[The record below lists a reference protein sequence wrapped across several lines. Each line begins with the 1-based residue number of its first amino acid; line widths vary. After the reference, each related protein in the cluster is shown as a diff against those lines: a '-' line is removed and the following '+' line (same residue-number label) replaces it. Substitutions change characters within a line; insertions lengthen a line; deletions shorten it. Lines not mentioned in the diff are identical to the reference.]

1 MSEMLIYHFSTSRC
15 DGGSHLADL
24 LGNKGAGLA
33 EMCRIGVNVP
43 PGFTIPTSVC
53 GYYHKHKKLPD
64 NLPSKLHA
72 ALEHLGNETSLEFGN
87 PDRPLLV
94 SVRSGSVLSMPGMMD
109 TVLNVG
115 LNDTIV
121 EKLKQSH
128 SERFACDSYR
138 RLIQM
143 YATTV
148 MRLDNHLFEES
159 YDRKCRE
166 LSLRPGESIT
176 DISVLSELIEEFK
189 GLVLKHGGTEF
200 PQDVHEQLY
209 NSIGAVFRSWMNSRA
224 VAYRKM
230 YGISSEVGTA
240 VNVQSMVFG
249 NVSQNSATGVVFT
262 RNPSTGARE
271 IFGEFLINAQGEDV
285 VSGNKNPAPIG
296 LMERVMPRVYG
307 ELVEV
312 CHRLENAYRDMQD
325 IEFTVQEGELWIL
338 QTRAGK
344 RSAQAAVH
352 MAVSMVKEGLIS
364 REEAITRVDHTALG
378 GLLHPVL
385 DEGFDNTVVC
395 RGLPASPGAASG
407 CVAFTSDGAELL
419 KKQGKDVIL
428 VRQETSPE
436 DISGMSSSAGI
447 LTLRGGMT
455 SHAAVVA
462 RGMGKPCICGTSGLF
477 IDKSGKF
484 FYNVDGLKVSQG
496 DDITINGST
505 GEVMLGRVKTVT
517 PKLPESFSEFMGWVD
532 EIRTIGVMANADT
545 PEDMKIAKQFGADGV
560 GLCRTEHMFFSDKRI
575 AIVQEMIVAS
585 DKQERDSALAKIEIM
600 QKDDF
605 KSMFA
610 CMRGKQIAIRLLDP
624 PLHEFLP
631 TSNEVLED
639 IAGRIGKPLEH
650 VRNRVS
656 ALSEKNPMLGH
667 RGCRLAISYPEIY
680 EMQVRAIFQAV
691 HELRAED
698 GQEVVPEIMVPF
710 VMDEGE
716 IVAIGSLIR
725 RIAEQFDNAPHSI
738 GVMIELPRAALLADR
753 LAKHVQFFSFGT
765 NDLTQTTMG
774 MSRDDSSK
782 FVEHYINAGILSADP
797 FELLDMQGVGRL
809 IEITM
814 EFVQKSSTRVK
825 TGVCGEHGGTPEAI
839 QLCTKLGV
847 DYVSCSP
854 YKVPVAKL
862 LAAKC
867 AIAAGSALS
876 STGNTVA
883 SGAVPQA

>member
-1 MSEMLIYHFSTSRC
+1 MSEMLIYHFSKSKC
-15 DGGSHLADL
+15 DGGSHLANL

-33 EMCRIGVNVP
+33 EMCRIGINVP

-53 GYYHKHKKLPD
+53 GYYHKHGKLPEG
-64 NLPSKLHA
+64 LSQQLQK
-72 ALEHLGNETSLEFGN
+72 ALQHLGNEISLEFGN

-94 SVRSGSVLSMPGMMD
+94 SVRSGSVRSMPGMMD

-115 LNDTIV
+115 INDEIL
-121 EKLKQSH
+121 EGLKRTH
-128 SERFACDSYR
+128 SERFAYDSYR

-148 MRLDNHLFEES
+148 MQMSNHWFEEE

-166 LSLRPGESIT
+166 LSLLPGELIT
-176 DISVLSELIEEFK
+176 DVSALLELVTEFK
-189 GLVLKHGGTEF
+189 SLVLKHGGAEF
-200 PQDVHEQLY
+200 PQNVHEQLY
-209 NSIGAVFRSWMNSRA
+209 SAIGAVFRSWMNNRA
-224 VAYRKM
+224 VAYRKV
-230 YGISSEVGTA
+230 YGIPSESGTA

-249 NVSQNSATGVVFT
+249 NISQNSATGVVFT
-262 RNPSTGARE
+262 RNPSTGAKE

-285 VSGNKNPAPIG
+285 VSGNKDPAPIS

-312 CHRLENAYRDMQD
+312 CHRLEQSYKDMQD
-325 IEFTVQEGELWIL
+325 VEFTVQDGKLWIL

-352 MAVSMVKEGLIS
+352 LAVAMVKEGLIS
-364 REEAITRVDHTALG
+364 REEAINRVDHTTLS

-385 DEGFDNTVVC
+385 DGGSDNAVVC

-407 CVAFTSDGAELL
+407 CVAFTSSDAESL
-419 KKQGKDVIL
+419 KKQGKNVIL

-436 DISGMSSSAGI
+436 DIGGMSSSVGI

-477 IDKSGKF
+477 IDKSGEF
-484 FYNVDGLKVSQG
+484 FYNGEGLKVAQG
-496 DDITINGST
+496 ESITINGST
-505 GEVMLGRVKTVT
+505 GEVMLGTVKTVT
-517 PKLPESFSEFMGWVD
+517 PQLPESFSELMSWVD
-532 EIRTIGVMANADT
+532 EVRTIGVMANADT
-545 PEDMKIAKQFGADGV
+545 PEDMKTAKQFGADGV
-560 GLCRTEHMFFSDKRI
+560 GLCRTEHMFFSDGRI
-575 AIVQEMIVAS
+575 ATVQEMIVAS
-585 DKQERDSALAKIEIM
+585 DKQERDAALAKIETM
-600 QKDDF
+600 QKHDF
-605 KSMFA
+605 KEMFA
-610 CMRGKQIAIRLLDP
+610 CMQGKQITIRLLDP

-631 TSNEVLED
+631 TSREVLED
-639 IAGRIGKPLEH
+639 IAKRIGKPLEH

-680 EMQVRAIFQAV
+680 EMQARAIFQAAR
-691 HELRAED
+691 ELREE
-698 GQEVVPEIMVPF
+698 GGTEVVPEIMVPF

-716 IVAIGSLIR
+716 ITAVGDLVR
-725 RIAEQFDNAPHSI
+725 RVAEQFNNAQYSI

-765 NDLTQTTMG
+765 NDLTQTTLG

-782 FVEHYINAGILSADP
+782 FVEHYTSAGILRSDP
-797 FELLDMQGVGRL
+797 FELLDEQGVGKL

-814 EFVQKSSTRVK
+814 KLTRESGAKIK
-825 TGVCGEHGGTPEAI
+825 TGMCGEHGGTLEAM
-839 QLCTKLGV
+839 QLCTKLGIN
-847 DYVSCSP
+847 YVSCSP

-867 AIAAGSALS
+867 AIACKQLTS
-876 STGNTVA
+876 SG
-883 SGAVPQA
+883 GAVTQSEAS

>member
-1 MSEMLIYHFSTSRC
+1 MSELLIYHFSKSKC
-15 DGGSHLADL
+15 DGGSHLANL

-33 EMCRIGVNVP
+33 EMCRIGINVP

-53 GYYHKHKKLPD
+53 GHYHKHGKLPEG
-64 NLPSKLHA
+64 LFQQLQK
-72 ALEHLGNETSLEFGN
+72 ALQHLGNEISLEFGN

-94 SVRSGSVLSMPGMMD
+94 SVRSGSVRSMPGMMD
-109 TVLNVG
+109 TILNVG
-115 LNDTIV
+115 INDEIV
-121 EKLKQSH
+121 EGLKRAY
-128 SERFACDSYR
+128 SERFAYDSYR

-148 MRLDNHLFEES
+148 MQLDNHLFEEG

-166 LSLRPGESIT
+166 LSLLPGGPIADVSA
-176 DISVLSELIEEFK
+176 LSELVTEFK
-189 GLVLKHGGTEF
+189 HLVLKHGGAEF
-200 PQDVHEQLY
+200 PQNVHEQLY
-209 NSIGAVFRSWMNSRA
+209 NAIGAVFRSWMNSRA
-224 VAYRKM
+224 VAYRKV
-230 YGISSEVGTA
+230 YGISSEIGTA

-262 RNPSTGARE
+262 RNPSTGAKE

-285 VSGNKNPAPIG
+285 VSGNKDPAPIS

-312 CHRLENAYRDMQD
+312 CHKLEQSYKDMQD
-325 IEFTVQEGELWIL
+325 VEFTVQDGKLWIL

-352 MAVSMVKEGLIS
+352 LAVAMVKEGLIS
-364 REEAITRVDHTALG
+364 REEAINRIDHTTLS

-385 DEGFDNTVVC
+385 DGGSDNAVVC

-407 CVAFTSDGAELL
+407 CVAFTSSDAESL
-419 KKQGKDVIL
+419 KKQGKNVIL

-436 DISGMSSSAGI
+436 DIGGMSSSAGI

-477 IDKSGKF
+477 IDKSGEF
-484 FYNVDGLKVSQG
+484 FYNGEGLKVAQG
-496 DDITINGST
+496 ENITINGST
-505 GEVMLGRVKTVT
+505 GEVMLGTVKTVT
-517 PKLPESFSEFMGWVD
+517 PQLPESFSELMSWVD
-532 EIRTIGVMANADT
+532 EVRTIGVMANADT
-545 PEDMKIAKQFGADGV
+545 PEDMKTAKQFGADGV
-560 GLCRTEHMFFSDKRI
+560 GLCRTEHMFFSDGRI
-575 AIVQEMIVAS
+575 ATVQEMIVAG
-585 DKQERDSALAKIEIM
+585 DKQERDNALAKIEIM
-600 QKDDF
+600 QKNDF
-605 KSMFA
+605 KEMFA
-610 CMRGKQIAIRLLDP
+610 CMQGKQITIRLLDP

-631 TSNEVLED
+631 TSREVLED
-639 IAGRIGKPLEH
+639 IAKRIGKPLEH

-691 HELRAED
+691 GELREEGIA
-698 GQEVVPEIMVPF
+698 EVVPEIMVPF

-716 IVAIGSLIR
+716 ITRVGDLVR
-725 RIAEQFDNAPHSI
+725 RVAEQFNNAPYSI

-765 NDLTQTTMG
+765 NDLTQTTLG

-782 FVEHYINAGILSADP
+782 FVEHYTSAGILRSDP
-797 FELLDMQGVGRL
+797 FELLDEQGVGKL

-814 EFVQKSSTRVK
+814 KLARESGAKIK
-825 TGVCGEHGGTPEAI
+825 TGMCGEHGGTLEAM
-839 QLCTKLGV
+839 QLCAKLGI

-867 AIAAGSALS
+867 AIACKQLTLS
-876 STGNTVA
+876 N
-883 SGAVPQA
+883 GAVTQSS